1 VRILSKIL
9 LIFVVLGLPAG
20 ELSALEIVA
29 HRALYRVTLERAP
42 SSGVSAVSGNMSVDW
57 RNGCSGW
64 TFEYRS
70 VINVSQAE
78 SPEISLLTAA
88 TTWEAQDG
96 SEYRFNVRHS
106 TNGRELEKIEGHGT
120 ILAPGAGGEVTFTA
134 PRPRQLTLPV
144 GTLFPMAHSRAVLR
158 AAERGK
164 APVFLPLPVFDG
176 MDEQSLYLVN
186 VVIGKAGSGKSKYPA
201 PSEEVGRLL
210 RGHKTWPV
218 NLAYFKAN
226 DRQPVPS
233 HEMNL
238 IMHDNGISDQLV
250 MDFTDFTIR
259 ASLEK
264 LEIQPPEDCG
274 KR

>member
-1 VRILSKIL
+1 
-9 LIFVVLGLPAG
+9 
-20 ELSALEIVA
+20 
-29 HRALYRVTLERAP
+29 
-42 SSGVSAVSGNMSVDW
+42 
-57 RNGCSGW
+57 
-64 TFEYRS
+64 
-70 VINVSQAE
+70 
-78 SPEISLLTAA
+78 
-88 TTWEAQDG
+88 
-96 SEYRFNVRHS
+96 
-106 TNGRELEKIEGHGT
+106 
-120 ILAPGAGGEVTFTA
+120 
-134 PRPRQLTLPV
+134 
-144 GTLFPMAHSRAVLR
+144 VLR